1 MELKYDITIDD
12 DVIRRDLERI
22 TNQIYKLLPNREEGI
37 DWVKPLETLIV
48 ELSDMERLC
57 VGNQEVFFPLLC
69 KLEGLFTLDKDEDF
83 FLFRRTIFDCLN
95 LMNSLL
101 KDCLI

>member
-48 ELSDMERLC
+48 ELSGMERLY

>member
-48 ELSDMERLC
+48 ELSGMERLY
-57 VGNQEVFFPLLC
+57 VGNQEIFFPLLC

>member
-22 TNQIYKLLPNREEGI
+22 TNQIYKLLTNREEGI

-48 ELSDMERLC
+48 ELSGMERLC

>member
-48 ELSDMERLC
+48 ELSGMERLY

-95 LMNSLL
+95 LMNSLF

>member
-1 MELKYDITIDD
+1 MELKYDITIND

-48 ELSDMERLC
+48 ELSGMERLG

>member
-1 MELKYDITIDD
+1 
-12 DVIRRDLERI
+12 
-22 TNQIYKLLPNREEGI
+22 
-37 DWVKPLETLIV
+37 
-48 ELSDMERLC
+48 MERLC